1 MEVVMS
7 RKSKLPK
14 LILSEEQRQWLE
26 KISQSRTA
34 PMRELQRAQ
43 VLLKYADGSSVSNI
57 KSVVH
62 VSRPTIYKCVDKALS
77 MGIESGLK
85 DKYHSPKAFV
95 ITDEAKVWVVNLA
108 CTKPKEHDYAAEIWT
123 LSLLAKHTRK
133 YAPQFGYKC
142 LSKAV
147 KATIHRILKS
157 HSIKPHKIRY
167 YLERRDPEFERKM
180 NDILI
185 IYKEVNLQ
193 NKVSPQGKDLP
204 IVTVSVDEK
213 PGIQAIKNVA
223 PDLPP
228 VSGKYTSIARDY
240 EYERLGTLSVLASL
254 DLHTGHVIGQ
264 VHNRHR
270 SKEFILLLKELD
282 AFYPKN
288 CQIRIILDNHSAH
301 ISKETMQYLASRP
314 NRFIYV
320 HTPKHGSWLNL
331 VETLFGKMART
342 FLKSIRVNSIKEL
355 KQRILKG
362 IDEINQTPVLHQ
374 WKNFDFAN

>member
-1 MEVVMS
+1 MEVIMP

-14 LILSEEQRQWLE
+14 LILNEEQHQWLE

-85 DKYHSPKAFV
+85 DKYHSPKASI
-95 ITDEAKVWVVNLA
+95 ITDEAKTWVVNLA

-123 LSLLAKHTRK
+123 LSSLAKHTRK

-157 HSIKPHKIRY
+157 HSVKPHKIRY
-167 YLERRDPEFERKM
+167 YLERRDPKFERKM

-193 NKVSPQGKDLP
+193 NKVSPKGKDLP
-204 IVTVSVDEK
+204 IITVSIDEK

-240 EYERLGTLSVLASL
+240 EYERLGTLSILASL

-270 SKEFILLLKELD
+270 SREFILLLKELD

-301 ISKETMQYLASRP
+301 ISKETMRYLASRP
-314 NRFIYV
+314 NRFIYA